1 MVDIQPVNTTYEPF
15 SLEPEYIEANRCFV
29 QRQSLSHVRRFLDL
43 ACGTGTVTELLLK
56 ASPSAHLNGIDLD
69 PEQIRLVCRRFRD
82 HGYEVRQGFE
92 LSSDVAHNRP
102 VLTFAV
108 GRAEELPF
116 PAASFDC
123 VTILNAIHL
132 LSDKE
137 ECLTCVHRVLEPGG
151 LLGFNSTFYAG
162 TMPPGTNKLYFE
174 WLRLA
179 TEYIQKKNEQ
189 LKAEGKEP
197 IRRVRGTRPGAF
209 TNRWWSPQEW
219 SDLLVR
225 CGFKVHDVHERSLET
240 SARGLAL
247 FGAYGGLV
255 EVLMSGYPIEAASEA
270 LQACAQPAMD
280 AANAT
285 TIPRNQL
292 EIWATRT

>member
-15 SLEPEYIEANRCFV
+15 SLEPEYVEANRRFV

-43 ACGTGTVTELLLK
+43 ACGTGTVTELLLE

-69 PEQIRLVCRRFRD
+69 PEQIRLICRRFRD
-82 HGYEVRQGFE
+82 HGYEVRRGFE
-92 LSSDVAHNRP
+92 LSSDVAHNKP

-108 GRAEELPF
+108 GSAEELPF

-123 VTILNAIHL
+123 VTIFNAIHL
-132 LSDKE
+132 LSNKE
-137 ECLTCVHRVLEPGG
+137 GFLTSVHRVLEPGG

-162 TMPPGTNKLYFE
+162 AIPPGGNKLYFE

-179 TEYIQKKNEQ
+179 TEYIQKKNGQ

-219 SDLLVR
+219 SDLLLK
-225 CGFKVHDVHERSLET
+225 CGFQVQDVHERLVET
-240 SARGLAL
+240 NPRGFAL
-247 FGAYGGLV
+247 VGAYGGLA
-255 EVLMSGYPIEAASEA
+255 EVLMSGYPVDAASEA
-270 LQACAQPAMD
+270 LQACAKPAMD
-280 AANAT
+280 AVNT
-285 TIPRNQL
+285 TTVPRNYL
-292 EIWATRT
+292 EIWGTKR